1 MKKGLIFQGIIFL
14 CILIFI
20 GQFFYSPKD
29 SSAPFNTVVSSSIS
43 ILKKENYIQEDNRNM
58 RRFLS
63 IDPTVYQSISYYK
76 NKDDME
82 ASELVVV
89 QFKDHGQ
96 AQAFSDA
103 MEKRMQNQENTYGGY
118 LPKQADLVKKGVVY
132 TQANY
137 GLYVVNKDS
146 RFISCDSYW
155 IHEKYLIDSG
165 KLSFLRLGFP
175 HLSCS
180 FSAFDIMELQCR
192 NQPF

>member
-29 SSAPFNTVVSSSIS
+29 NSAPFNTVVSSSIS

-137 GLYVVNKDS
+137 GLYVVNKDADQILTN
-146 RFISCDSYW
+146 FKDALKKGDS
-155 IHEKYLIDSG
+155 K
-165 KLSFLRLGFP
+165 
-175 HLSCS
+175 
-180 FSAFDIMELQCR
+180 
-192 NQPF
+192 

>member
-29 SSAPFNTVVSSSIS
+29 SSAPFNTVISSSIS

-137 GLYVVNKDS
+137 GLYVVNKDADQILTN
-146 RFISCDSYW
+146 FKDALKKGDS
-155 IHEKYLIDSG
+155 K
-165 KLSFLRLGFP
+165 
-175 HLSCS
+175 
-180 FSAFDIMELQCR
+180 
-192 NQPF
+192 

>member
-1 MKKGLIFQGIIFL
+1 MKKSLIFQGIIFL

-29 SSAPFNTVVSSSIS
+29 SSTPFNTVVSSSIS

-58 RRFLS
+58 RCFLS

-137 GLYVVNKDS
+137 GLYVVNKDADQILTN
-146 RFISCDSYW
+146 FKDALKKGDS
-155 IHEKYLIDSG
+155 K
-165 KLSFLRLGFP
+165 
-175 HLSCS
+175 
-180 FSAFDIMELQCR
+180 
-192 NQPF
+192 

>member
-29 SSAPFNTVVSSSIS
+29 SSTPFNTVVSSSIS

-58 RRFLS
+58 RRFL
-63 IDPTVYQSISYYK
+63 
-76 NKDDME
+76 
-82 ASELVVV
+82 
-89 QFKDHGQ
+89 
-96 AQAFSDA
+96 FSDA

-137 GLYVVNKDS
+137 GLYVVNKDADQILTN
-146 RFISCDSYW
+146 FKDALKKGDS
-155 IHEKYLIDSG
+155 K
-165 KLSFLRLGFP
+165 
-175 HLSCS
+175 
-180 FSAFDIMELQCR
+180 
-192 NQPF
+192 

>member
-1 MKKGLIFQGIIFL
+1 
-14 CILIFI
+14 
-20 GQFFYSPKD
+20 
-29 SSAPFNTVVSSSIS
+29 
-43 ILKKENYIQEDNRNM
+43 M

-137 GLYVVNKDS
+137 GLYVVNKDADQILTN
-146 RFISCDSYW
+146 FKDALKKGDS
-155 IHEKYLIDSG
+155 K
-165 KLSFLRLGFP
+165 
-175 HLSCS
+175 
-180 FSAFDIMELQCR
+180 
-192 NQPF
+192 

>member
-1 MKKGLIFQGIIFL
+1 MKKGLLFQGIIFL

-29 SSAPFNTVVSSSIS
+29 RSAPFNTVVSSSIS

-137 GLYVVNKDS
+137 GLYVVNKDADQILTN
-146 RFISCDSYW
+146 FKDALKKGDS
-155 IHEKYLIDSG
+155 K
-165 KLSFLRLGFP
+165 
-175 HLSCS
+175 
-180 FSAFDIMELQCR
+180 
-192 NQPF
+192 